1 MKDKLPAWE
10 VLKKCIIIE
19 KAFTG
24 SRFYF
29 EQLQQGVKHFIV
41 WWKAKRGKLIAE
53 HIQADELPPTPR
65 LLFIC
70 LERTYRE

>member
-1 MKDKLPAWE
+1 M
-10 VLKKCIIIE
+10 LKNCIIIE

-24 SRFYF
+24 SRLYF
-29 EQLQQGVKHFIV
+29 QLRQQGIKHFIV

-70 LERTYRE
+70 LERTYGDRLYESLAE